1 MKNCTD
7 CKHALWDETR
17 TGRLH
22 PGGGGVCKYPFKM
35 PDLPQAFYWASSA
48 PSIGGGFIS
57 RRKDLKA
64 HCVYYARK
72 A

>member
-7 CKHALWDETR
+7 CKHAIWDKTSA
-17 TGRLH
+17 GRLH
-22 PGGGGVCKYPFKM
+22 PGGGGICKYPWKM
-35 PDLPQAFYWASSA
+35 PDLPQAFYWISRA
-48 PSIGGGFIS
+48 PHMGGGNIS
-57 RRKDLKA
+57 RRKDLQD